1 MATQATILVVDDD
14 AGVAN
19 TLREI
24 LEEAGFGVT
33 TAGSGREAL
42 SALERFHPQL
52 VISDIRMPD
61 MDGYGL
67 YAEVRARPQYVG
79 LPFIFLTGLGGEDDI
94 REGRK
99 LGVDDYLVKPVR
111 EADLL
116 AAVRGRLERRAQ
128 LEAALERQLDEVKGS
143 ILATLN
149 HEFRTPLTYLTGY
162 AEMLRESAPEGEG
175 GLLRQSVDGV
185 LEGAKRLRGLVEDL
199 LMLVDLQSGM
209 AQRVFDRE
217 RGLVNGLPALLR
229 AALAEEE
236 SRAELRGIRLV
247 ADIPSELPPFRGH
260 PELLSQA
267 VSRLLDNAIKF
278 SKKAGG
284 RVGLSARPI
293 ARHVVI
299 EVADEGIG
307 MPAEELGKISAMF
320 YQIDR
325 ARMEQQGSGSGLTI
339 VQGIVTMHGG
349 ALTVTSEVGVGSTF
363 RIDLPR
369 IASQQ
374 G

>member
-1 MATQATILVVDDD
+1 MTTQANILVVDDD
-14 AGVAN
+14 AAVVD
-19 TLREI
+19 TLREM
-24 LEEAGFGVT
+24 LEEAGFRVT

-42 SALERFHPQL
+42 SVLERFTPEL
-52 VISDIRMPD
+52 VISDIRMPE
-61 MDGYGL
+61 MDGYRL

-79 LPFIFLTGLGGEDDI
+79 LPFIFLTGLGGEADI

-128 LEAALERQLDEVKGS
+128 LEAALERQLDEVKRS

-175 GLLRQSVDGV
+175 GLLRQSVDGI
-185 LEGAKRLRGLVEDL
+185 LEGAKRLRRLVEDL

-209 AQRVFDRE
+209 AQRVFERE
-217 RGLVNGLPALLR
+217 RRVVEDLPALLR
-229 AALAEEE
+229 AAVAEEE
-236 SRAELRGIRLV
+236 SPAAARGVRLV
-247 ADIPSELPPFRGH
+247 ADVPSALPSIRGH

-267 VSRLLDNAIKF
+267 VGRLLDNAIKF
-278 SKKAGG
+278 SKKEGG
-284 RVGLSARPI
+284 RVTLSSRAI

-299 EVADEGIG
+299 EVADDGIG
-307 MPAEELGKISAMF
+307 MPAKELGKISAMF

-325 ARMEQQGSGSGLTI
+325 GRMEQQGSGSGLTI
-339 VQGIVTMHGG
+339 VEGIVAMHGG
-349 ALTVTSEVGVGSTF
+349 ALTVTSELGVGSTF

-369 IASQQ
+369 SSSE
-374 G
+374 

>member
-1 MATQATILVVDDD
+1 MATQSSILVVDDD
-14 AGVAN
+14 AAVVD

-24 LEEAGFGVT
+24 LEEAGYRVT
-33 TAGSGREAL
+33 TAGSGRQAL
-42 SALERFHPQL
+42 TALERFTPQL
-52 VISDIRMPD
+52 VVSDIRMPE
-61 MDGYGL
+61 MDGYRL

-79 LPFIFLTGLGGEDDI
+79 LPFIFLSGLGGEADI

-99 LGVDDYLVKPVR
+99 MGVDDYLVKPVG

-128 LEAALERQLDEVKGS
+128 LEGALERQLDEVKRS
-143 ILATLN
+143 ILSTLN

-162 AEMLRESAPEGEG
+162 AEMLRESAPEGE
-175 GLLRQSVDGV
+175 LLRQSVDGV

-209 AQRVFDRE
+209 AQRVFERE
-217 RGLVNGLPALLR
+217 KRLVEDLPGILR

-236 SRAELRGIRLV
+236 PRASARGVRL
-247 ADIPSELPPFRGH
+247 AAEIPSELPAFHGH
-260 PELLSQA
+260 RELLSQA
-267 VSRLLDNAIKF
+267 VTRLLDNAIKF
-278 SKKAGG
+278 SKKEGG
-284 RVGLSARPI
+284 RVVLSAKAI
-293 ARHVVI
+293 ARHVAI
-299 EVADEGIG
+299 AVADEGIG
-307 MPAEELGKISAMF
+307 MPAEELGKISSMF

-349 ALTVTSEVGVGSTF
+349 TLTVTSEVGVGSTF

-369 IASQQ
+369 SSSEER
-374 G
+374 